1 MLRALAACTLLMLLP
16 ACATTASYSPINP
29 QPQVQA
35 QPQPAIEGEGD
46 ILMLAFSGGGARATA
61 FSYGALLGLQEVQG
75 PQGRPLLERLRLIT
89 AVSGGSVLAAY
100 YGQHGAAGLA
110 GFRRDYLDKDWAA
123 RVHTSLASPL
133 NWVGAMRGGMNDR
146 RRVADWLD
154 REVYGQGTM
163 GTLWD
168 EDGPQVWL
176 NATDLYNGT
185 PFAFAPVY
193 FEALCADLGTVRIA
207 DAVAASMAFP
217 LVFQPVTAA
226 QHPERCSPLPGWV
239 GSAPGDHAR
248 SALVRRT
255 ARAFAAYRDPAQEPY
270 LHLLDGGVLDNLGL
284 STLRLVRETAGT
296 PYGPLSA
303 RAAVRVRRMT
313 LLVVNAEQGRSSRW
327 QMSPRG
333 PNGADVASA
342 IFGIAIESP
351 NRSAYDVFRL
361 TLARWQDDVVR
372 WRCSLSLT
380 EVTALGGDAAHWDCD
395 DVAFTLDMLAFS
407 DLDAATRDRL
417 GHVPTNVSLP
427 RQTVDDLIEA
437 GRRGVRE
444 NPALQ
449 ALTR

>member
-1 MLRALAACTLLMLLP
+1 MLRALAACTLLLLA
-16 ACATTASYSPINP
+16 ACATTASYAPINP
-29 QPQVQA
+29 LPAVAA

-61 FSYGALLGLQEVQG
+61 FSYGGMLGLQEMPG
-75 PQGRPLLERLRLIT
+75 SDGRPLLERLRLVT

-100 YGQHGAAGLA
+100 YGQHGEPGLA
-110 GFRRDYLDKDWAA
+110 AFRRDFLDKDWAA
-123 RVHTSLASPL
+123 RVNTSMASPL

-154 REVYGQGTM
+154 REVYAGGTLRE
-163 GTLWD
+163 LWD
-168 EDGPQVWL
+168 EAGPQVWL

-193 FEALCADLGTVRIA
+193 FEALCADLGSVRIA

-226 QHPERCSPLPGWV
+226 QHPDRCSPQPDWV
-239 GSAPGDHAR
+239 ATAPGDHSR

-255 ARAFAAYRDPAQEPY
+255 ARSFTAYRDPAREPY

-284 STLRLVRETAGT
+284 STLRLVRETAAT

-303 RAAVRVRRMT
+303 RAAVRVRRLT
-313 LLVVNAEQGRSSRW
+313 LLVVNAEQGRTSRW
-327 QMSPRG
+327 QMTPRG
-333 PNGADVASA
+333 PSGADVASA

-427 RQTVDDLIEA
+427 RRTVDDLIEA
-437 GRRGVRE
+437 GRRGIRE
-444 NPALQ
+444 NPAMQ